1 MRGQETLGES
11 PREGTVVPFR
21 AFYCV
26 IDASVLL
33 AMRGMAALR
42 AQVPYRLGW
51 KTIMAS
57 ITSTITPRA

>member
-1 MRGQETLGES
+1 MRCQELGES

-21 AFYCV
+21 AIYRV

-33 AMRGMAALR
+33 AMRGMSAMR
-42 AQVPYRLGW
+42 SRVPYRWGL